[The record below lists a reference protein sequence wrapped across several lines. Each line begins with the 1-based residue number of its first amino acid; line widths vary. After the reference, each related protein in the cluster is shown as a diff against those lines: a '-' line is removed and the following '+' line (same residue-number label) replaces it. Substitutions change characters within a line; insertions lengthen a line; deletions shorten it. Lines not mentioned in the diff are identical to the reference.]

1 MTILELA
8 KELGISKQAVTKKIK
23 ELGRFNDLEKIGN
36 KYNVPEDIA
45 EQLRQPKRQQ
55 FANEQQPTDNQVDE
69 ELAFLRRQI
78 EIKDEQIASLSRAL
92 EQEQALHAADKQQLL
107 LFSSKPKGFL
117 SFFRRKSKIE

>member
-8 KELGISKQAVTKKIK
+8 NELGISKQAVTKKIK
-23 ELGRFNDLEKIGN
+23 ELGRFSDLEKVGN

-107 LFSSKPKGFL
+107 LISSKPKGFL

>member
-23 ELGRFNDLEKIGN
+23 ELGRFNDLEKVGN

-45 EQLRQPKRQQ
+45 EQLCQPKRQQ

-107 LFSSKPKGFL
+107 LISSKPKGFL

>member
-107 LFSSKPKGFL
+107 LISSKPKGFL